1 MAGIIRIAIEF
12 IEGDIVTG
20 EEFVATMYLTVHTLC
35 HSLEELGLR
44 HILQFPNPGIYRSS
58 STVHHP
64 TLIPQDTGL
73 HIVKVVLTRLLK
85 GRVITFLL
93 ELLRLE
99 VIARVKLIADG
110 QRHNVQFLKIT
121 AHSQHLKYCILSSVI
136 RVLSPTLAL
145 GNPYILLL
153 LGNSIMDITAH
164 QL

>member
-20 EEFVATMYLTVHTLC
+20 EEFVATMYLTIHTLC
-35 HSLEELGLR
+35 HRLEEFCLWN
-44 HILQFPNPGIYRSS
+44 ILQFLNPCINRSS
-58 STVHHP
+58 STVYHP

-93 ELLRLE
+93 ELLSLE
-99 VIARVKLIADG
+99 VIARVKFVAYG
-110 QRHNVQFLKIT
+110 QRHDVQFLKIS

>member
-44 HILQFPNPGIYRSS
+44 NILQFPNPGIYRSC

-73 HIVKVVLTRLLK
+73 HIVEVVLTRLLK

-99 VIARVKLIADG
+99 VIARVVFIADS
-110 QRHNVQFLKIT
+110 QWHDVQFLKIS
-121 AHSQHLKYCILSSVI
+121 AHSQHLKYCILSPVI
-136 RVLSPTLAL
+136 RVLSPTLTL
-145 GNPYILLL
+145 SNPYILLL
-153 LGNSIMDITAH
+153 LGNSVMDITAH